1 MVKEKMFLRDVVAT
15 KILKAEECREYL
27 ASIIAAVL
35 EIDKNYVLNNLKLLD
50 TEVSQNIHNKDQE
63 VDILVENQE
72 MVVNIEINTL
82 NTKQSRMKNNA
93 YIAQLIIKQTFPGK
107 LYNIKP
113 IVQINVECF
122 DAYLKNE
129 FIYHSVMM
137 EEKYHIKRMDSN
149 IDIYDINLDFLS
161 ELDYNQVRN
170 LSETDLKWLLYI
182 FVCQDET
189 LKRNLYSGNSM
200 MRKVEKKM
208 EEFMK
213 EFNSL
218 FYYNHEEF
226 RKRDIEE
233 YREELR
239 KEMEKELREEI
250 KVELR
255 KELTEEMVK
264 EIKMELREEVKDEVI
279 NQVKEEGIEQGSK
292 LAKLEMAKK
301 LLSKNK
307 SSEEIH
313 EFTDLSIEE
322 IEELK

>member
-1 MVKEKMFLRDVVAT
+1 MFLRDVVAT

-113 IVQINVECF
+113 IVQINVDCF

-189 LKRNLYSGNSM
+189 LKRNLYSGNRM

-218 FYYNHEEF
+218 FYYDHEEF

-239 KEMEKELREEI
+239 KEMEKELREEV